1 MMQPLDLSPY
11 PPAPVLWVT
20 ASLDTLCDNVG
31 CSQWRSWAPAPL
43 QAPGQWL
50 SEEFRL
56 GYLAK
61 IFPPMMSYDQYLQAT
76 APSSSSYSLASFQAW
91 AFQTPSTTLA
101 DLSTPSAMIALC
113 VLVVLLRVIKVV
125 LMPWFSSMGRRTGR
139 ATHGD
144 EWEAANE
151 VRIVKF
157 GEYVFRLIFHSLIS
171 LAGIWYFWD
180 KEWWIAGNTQTLWQ
194 HYPHQDV
201 QPGMI
206 WYYLIQSAYNLEAMM
221 SLLELSFTMTF
232 QPLHDTKNKSWQ
244 FPARLDWSST
254 ARGDFQEMF
263 VHHLITNL
271 LILGS
276 SFFRFTRVGSMVF
289 LVHDI
294 SDVPVDM
301 SKLANFLKWKVTTAG
316 CFVAMVI
323 AWFMTRL
330 VVLPFVIYKSIL
342 FESWMV
348 IGDTTNSNLNLGV
361 EVLYF
366 VCYRQL
372 FYVAMGLLIVLHLAW
387 FTMFL
392 QMGWVL
398 LRKGEAHDLSEH
410 KTGEEQLLLD
420 KKGHKK
426 AQ

>member
-1 MMQPLDLSPY
+1 MMQPLDLSAY
-11 PPAPVLWVT
+11 PPAPVLWVA

-31 CSQWRSWAPAPL
+31 CSQWRSWAPASF

-50 SEEFRL
+50 SEEFRV

-61 IFPPMMSYDQYLQAT
+61 VFPTMTSYDQYLQAT
-76 APSSSSYSLASFQAW
+76 ATATATAPSSSSSFASFQAW

-101 DLSTPSAMIALC
+101 DLLTPSAMIALC
-113 VLVVLLRVIKVV
+113 VLVVLLRVIKAV
-125 LMPWFSSMGRRTGR
+125 LMPWFSSMGRRAGR

-144 EWEAANE
+144 EWEASNE

-157 GEYVFRLIFHSLIS
+157 GEYVFRLVFHSLIS

-194 HYPHQDV
+194 NYPHQDV

-221 SLLELSFTMTF
+221 SLLELSFTMTL
-232 QPLHDTKNKSWQ
+232 QPLHDTKNNKCWQ
-244 FPARLDWSST
+244 FPARIDWSPT
-254 ARGDFQEMF
+254 VRGDFQEMF
-263 VHHLITNL
+263 VHHVITNL
-271 LILGS
+271 LVLGS
-276 SFFRFTRVGSMVF
+276 SFFRLTRAGSMVF

-301 SKLANFLKWKVTTAG
+301 SKLANFLKWKVTTAC
-316 CFVAMVI
+316 CFAAMVI
-323 AWFMTRL
+323 VWCMTRL
-330 VVLPFVIYKSIL
+330 GVLPFVIYKSVL

-348 IGDTTNSNLNLGV
+348 IGGV
-361 EVLYF
+361 DALVF

-387 FTMFL
+387 FTMML
-392 QMGWVL
+392 KMGWVL

-410 KTGEEQLLLD
+410 KTGEKQLLVD
-420 KKGHKK
+420 KKKDKK
-426 AQ
+426 MQ